1 MKSLVAK
8 GHTVFILIYRLSYV
22 IIFIPNHIPS
32 HNAAGLNH
40 IAYPLLH
47 KMVNAGFSLTF
58 QLEESFLYYSSTQ
71 NKFGHTDPL
80 YKIPR

>member
-22 IIFIPNHIPS
+22 IIFIPNHIPF
-32 HNAAGLNH
+32 HNAADLNH

-47 KMVNAGFSLTF
+47 KMVNMGFSLTF

-71 NKFGHTDPL
+71 NKFGHTGPL